1 MLTDKWNRMLLE
13 HKLDAIR
20 EHIRNRLS
28 VASGETQAELNY
40 ILDLIRRREQ
50 MDADWKLSEPLTS
63 VTTDEM
69 IQCFKNK
76 GEEQ

>member
-28 VASGETQAELNY
+28 VASGETQVELNY
-40 ILDLIRRREQ
+40 ILHLNRRQEQ
-50 MDADWKLSEPLTS
+50 MDADWKLSEPFTS
-63 VTTDEM
+63 VTADEM
-69 IQCFKNK
+69 IQCFENK
-76 GEEQ
+76 EEKQ

>member
-28 VASGETQAELNY
+28 VASGETQVELNY